1 MKYID
6 YTGKN
11 VVVTGGTQGIGRNI
25 VKGFHQAGAT
35 VWFCGREVEAA
46 QSLLEELGNE
56 RVTFSRVDLT
66 QPSLIQEWFGEIREA
81 WEGIDV
87 LINNAGVD
95 PRIPIEQMELEDW
108 DRIQNTNLRAYF
120 LCAKEASELL
130 SAGSTVIN
138 ISSITFD
145 VGMKNL
151 TGYVS
156 SKGGI
161 IGFTRSLAR
170 EWGERS
176 IRVNTLS
183 PGAVFTDRQVDEF
196 ATPELFAEVK
206 EKQCLKESIEPEA
219 ITDVALFLGSP
230 LARSMTGQ
238 NLRACHGWTHG

>member
-1 MKYID
+1 MKHID

-11 VVVTGGTQGIGRNI
+11 VVITGGTQGIGRNI
-25 VKGFHQAGAT
+25 VEGFHQAGAT
-35 VWFCGREVEAA
+35 VWFCGRQVEAGK
-46 QSLLEELGNE
+46 SLLEELGNE
-56 RVTFSRVDLT
+56 RVRFSPLDLT
-66 QPSLIQEWFGEIREA
+66 RPSSILEWFGEIREA

-87 LINNAGVD
+87 LINNAGID
-95 PRIPIEQMELEDW
+95 PRIPIEQMEVDDW
-108 DRIQNTNLRAYF
+108 DRIQHTNLRASF
-120 LCAKEASELL
+120 LCAREASGLL
-130 SAGSTVIN
+130 SAGSAVIN

-145 VGMKNL
+145 IGMKNL

-156 SKGGI
+156 TKGGI

-183 PGAVFTDRQVDEF
+183 PGAVLTGRQVDEF
-196 ATPELFAEVK
+196 GTPEVLAEVK
-206 EKQCLKESIEPEA
+206 EKQCLKNSLEPEA

-230 LARSMTGQ
+230 LARSITGQ